1 MPQLFDIVVNG
12 GPAAP
17 APEIRVDGRRVRDGE
32 RVSMD
37 LAQAVDLLE
46 RGQAVLPGKV
56 EVTVVAKP
64 GRPSSAILDGSPA
77 LPGTRVG
84 VDWATAKNLIWR
96 GRAELAPGVTLP
108 NQDPDRP
115 K

>member
-1 MPQLFDIVVNG
+1 MPTLYDIVVIG

-17 APEIRVDGRRVRDGE
+17 APEIRVDGRTVQDGE
-32 RVSMD
+32 RVAMD
-37 LAQAVDLLE
+37 LAQAVSLLE
-46 RGQAVLPGKV
+46 IGQAVLPGKV

-64 GRPSSAILDGSPA
+64 GRPSAVILDGGPA
-77 LPGTRVG
+77 APGTRVG

-96 GRAELAPGVTLP
+96 GRAQLAPGVTLP
-108 NQDPDRP
+108 SQDPDRP